1 MIKPPNFETLLNHVL
16 LLEILIEKQTTQ
28 LMWSCV
34 LNKAYE

>member
-16 LLEILIEKQTTQ
+16 LLEILIEKTTQ

>member
-16 LLEILIEKQTTQ
+16 LLEILIEKNHTAPG
-28 LMWSCV
+28 SCV